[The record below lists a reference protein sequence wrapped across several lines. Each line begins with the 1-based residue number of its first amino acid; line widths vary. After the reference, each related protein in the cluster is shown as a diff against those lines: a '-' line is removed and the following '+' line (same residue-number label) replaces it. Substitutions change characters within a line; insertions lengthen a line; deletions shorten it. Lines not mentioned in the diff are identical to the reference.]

1 MPALPRRPR
10 RSIFAAALLLGLG
23 ACGQPPPA
31 APTLAPNNLTVLAP
45 QTLVVDENVIG
56 AFEQASGISVLFRNI
71 GPADG
76 MVARILAGDGIPEA
90 WDLVYGIDNLQLMQ
104 ALESER
110 FQPYDAPGLAEVPS
124 ELQLDPSRRL
134 LPVGHNYVMLNADL
148 AWFARSPLDL
158 PSSLEDLRRPEYAS
172 LLVLPSP
179 EHDQAGRGFLAA
191 TAGHFGE
198 DGMRAFWS
206 DLAAGGSQ
214 IAGDWTEAYL
224 GAYTVGSNGEGDR
237 PLVIAYA
244 SAPAADALY
253 APEAGGEPPSIGV
266 DLPGAGFHQIDF
278 VGIAIDTPRQQ
289 QSRELVDFLLG
300 AEFQTSVAERMFA
313 FPASQAAR
321 PGEAFLRLARPP
333 AAPVAIAP
341 STLADRM
348 DSWLVSWRGAI
359 APE

>member
-1 MPALPRRPR
+1 MPAPLHRPR
-10 RSIFAAALLLGLG
+10 RSILAAGLLLGLA
-23 ACGQPPPA
+23 ACGLPSPA

-45 QTLVVDENVIG
+45 QTLVVDENVMG
-56 AFEQASGISVLFRNI
+56 AFEQASGISVLFYNI
-71 GPADG
+71 GPAEG
-76 MVARILAGDGIPEA
+76 MVSRILAGDGVPQS
-90 WDLVYGIDNLQLMQ
+90 WDLVYGIDRLQLMQ
-104 ALESER
+104 ALASER

-124 ELQLDPSRRL
+124 ELQLDASRRL
-134 LPVGHNYVMLNADL
+134 LPVGHNYVMLNADR
-148 AWFARSPLDL
+148 AWFARKAMDL
-158 PSSLEDLRRPEYAS
+158 PASLEDLRRPEYAS

-179 EHDQAGRGFLAA
+179 EQDQAGRGFLAA
-191 TAGHFGE
+191 TAAHFGE

-244 SAPAADALY
+244 SAPAADALF
-253 APEAGGEPPSIGV
+253 APESGGEPPSVGV

-278 VGIAIDTPRQQ
+278 VGIAKDTPRQQ
-289 QSRELVDFLLG
+289 QSRALVDFLLG
-300 AEFQTSVAERMFA
+300 PEFQTSVAERMFA

-321 PGEAFLRLARPP
+321 PGQAFLSLARPP
-333 AAPVAIAP
+333 AEPVEIAP

-348 DSWLVSWRGAI
+348 ESWLTSWRGAI
-359 APE
+359 APD